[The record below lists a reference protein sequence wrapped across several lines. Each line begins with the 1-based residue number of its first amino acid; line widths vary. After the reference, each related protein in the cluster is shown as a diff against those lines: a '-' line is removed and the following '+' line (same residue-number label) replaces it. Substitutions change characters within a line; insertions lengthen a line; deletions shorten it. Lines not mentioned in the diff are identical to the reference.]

1 MSMFDTTMRNLRRM
15 RGDMRYAKPRSG
27 GALVFLPAC
36 GVWSTAEK
44 TADPVRALP
53 LLFVAVARKPPAT
66 QVKAD
71 HVGRRTGAATDTV
84 EFADR
89 SFQ

>member
-1 MSMFDTTMRNLRRM
+1 MFDTTMQNMRRM

-36 GVWSTAEK
+36 GVWLPAEK

-53 LLFVAVARKPPAT
+53 LLFVVVARKSPAP

-84 EFADR
+84 EFAGR